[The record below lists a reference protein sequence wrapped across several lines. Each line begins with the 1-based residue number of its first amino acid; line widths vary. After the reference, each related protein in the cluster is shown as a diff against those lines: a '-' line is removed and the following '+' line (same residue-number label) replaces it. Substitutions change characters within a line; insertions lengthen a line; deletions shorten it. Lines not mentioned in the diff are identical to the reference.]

1 MKHYIIDGNNLLHK
15 MKDLKSVQ
23 KENPQESREKLAHR
37 LDRFFLNKKVKAT
50 LHFDGFP
57 QEAIKTSKVKIHYS
71 ESKTADDEIRLQI
84 DRTKNPK
91 TLIIV
96 SSDRRIYEYAK
107 VNSAEY
113 LKAEDFVQEMKKLN
127 KKSEEEE
134 RIKSID
140 VKAIKKLFGV
150 DEWLD

>member
-1 MKHYIIDGNNLLHK
+1 M
-15 MKDLKSVQ
+15 
-23 KENPQESREKLAHR
+23 
-37 LDRFFLNKKVKAT
+37 
-50 LHFDGFP
+50 
-57 QEAIKTSKVKIHYS
+57 KIHYS

-113 LKAEDFVQEMKKLN
+113 LKAEDFIQEMKKLN

-140 VKAIKKLFGV
+140 DEAIKKLFGV
-150 DEWLD
+150 DE